1 MPAKIAIIGAGTT
14 VFSLSMIRDLCLT
27 PSLAGSTV
35 HFMDIDEDRLN
46 SAHALCERLAAEAG
60 AELTLLKTKNRREA
74 LLGADF
80 VILAALVGGHQRLKD
95 GWAIARKHGYRFG
108 GSLHIVHDEGFWIN
122 YCQLELMEDVLKDT
136 LEICPN
142 AWFMLVANPVS
153 AGVTYL
159 KRKYSKAN
167 IAGFCHGSNG
177 VRYIARRLGL
187 DPNEIEFE
195 VPGVNHFIWLTE
207 FKHKGEDAFP
217 VLDRWIDEQ
226 SEAHFRE
233 CRDCDSMGPKMVDL
247 YRKFGA
253 YPIGDTGN
261 PGGGAWGHW
270 YHADDETERKWKED
284 PAEWYEGYFRHG
296 EEEARKIK
304 SIAEDKTRAVS
315 EMISMTHSKEPMIPF
330 IEAIVCDS
338 PRTIILNI
346 LNDGNFVPGIPQD
359 FQVEVPCRV
368 SAAGVEGLPTKG
380 LPQPLLSFALRD
392 RVAPIEI
399 ELAAF
404 ESGSRELLLQLI
416 MMDPWTRSIEQA
428 NALLDDILSLPYL
441 SGMKERFGTTAK
453 V

>member
-27 PSLAGSTV
+27 PNLAGSTV
-35 HFMDIDEDRLN
+35 HFMDIDESRLN

-60 AELTLLKTKNRREA
+60 AELTLLKTMDRREA
-74 LLGADF
+74 LEGADF

-136 LEICPN
+136 LDICPN

-159 KRKYSKAN
+159 KRKYPEAN

-177 VRYIARRLGL
+177 VRYLASRLGL

-217 VLDRWIDEQ
+217 VLNRWIEEQ
-226 SEAHFRE
+226 SEAHFE
-233 CRDCDSMGPKMVDL
+233 ACRDCDSMGPKMVDL

-270 YHADDETERKWKED
+270 YHADDETERKWKEN

-304 SIAEDKTRAVS
+304 SIAEDTTRAVS
-315 EMISMTHSKEPMIPF
+315 DMIPMTHSTEPMIPF

-346 LNDGNFVPGIPQD
+346 LNDGNYVPGIPQD

-380 LPQPLLSFALRD
+380 LPQQLLSFALRD

-404 ESGSRELLLQLI
+404 ESGSRDLMLQLI

-441 SGMKERFGTTAK
+441 SGMKERFGTAAK